1 MRAGAADRLRNELD
15 EGKGINDQ
23 ANIPYSSYS
32 CPVVQS
38 PYPSRA
44 VVLAVI
50 ERWMPA
56 CRWKADAARASFDA
70 RRALMQ

>member
-1 MRAGAADRLRNELD
+1 V
-15 EGKGINDQ
+15 NDQ
-23 ANIPYSSYS
+23 ANIPYSSYPCS
-32 CPVVQS
+32 GAQS

-50 ERWMPA
+50 ERRMPA
-56 CRWKADAARASFDA
+56 CRWKAHAARASFDA

>member
-1 MRAGAADRLRNELD
+1 V
-15 EGKGINDQ
+15 NDQ
-23 ANIPYSSYS
+23 ANIPYSRYPCS
-32 CPVVQS
+32 VAQS
-38 PYPSRA
+38 PYPSHA

-50 ERWMPA
+50 ERRMPA